1 MGLQPAKPP
10 HPTGGCALAG
20 WGLSPISLQIR
31 GAPGE
36 ARGEVAS
43 PCPHRDAERGGGRG
57 ARPGPCTPGGS
68 QRRVAGR
75 WAGAASPCPGATG
88 AAARG
93 RQVSAPAR
101 WHGGA
106 RGGGRREGGTG
117 AVLPVLPGL
126 RASGSAPGR
135 THHTEHAGS
144 GASCPGGCE
153 VKWVGTS
160 KPASRGGSNERKP
173 RGTPRPCLSFPTL
186 NTYPL
191 KAPGAAGGCDPVCPL
206 PHTHPTATATAASC
220 WNGGPDGVGAIRPIP
235 PTP

>member
-36 ARGEVAS
+36 ARGGSRPHVLIGTPSGGEEEGHGPVPARRGGPSTVS
-43 PCPHRDAERGGGRG
+43 PGGGRG
-57 ARPGPCTPGGS
+57 PRPRVPVPPALLRAAGRCQPRRGGTAGPGGGTTRRGHRSGSPGPPGAAGIGVS
-68 QRRVAGR
+68 SREDAPHRARGAGR
-75 WAGAASPCPGATG
+75 IVPW
-88 AAARG
+88 
-93 RQVSAPAR
+93 
-101 WHGGA
+101 
-106 RGGGRREGGTG
+106 
-117 AVLPVLPGL
+117 
-126 RASGSAPGR
+126 
-135 THHTEHAGS
+135 
-144 GASCPGGCE
+144 GCE

-186 NTYPL
+186 STYPL